1 MIYCKDCLNDGN
13 CINPG
18 YYKSTLR
25 SECFRD
31 KNGEK
36 LKPSVAEILNS
47 QPIQKAPSFQMT
59 EEEAGEIIKHVCIR
73 ASVNYKWIEIV
84 DVDTTISEL
93 RKAGLIRKSPLV
105 ELVEEAEE
113 LWSACYRNTELEPSN
128 LNAKLHQALQALKK
142 IIKSSEV
149 RNDNSERKIL

>member
-18 YYKSTLR
+18 YYNASLR

-47 QPIQKAPSFQMT
+47 QPIHKAPSFQT
-59 EEEAGEIIKHVCIR
+59 EGEAREKLNRIIPWGLIESQNEEAFLSAFIGNLK
-73 ASVNYKWIEIV
+73 
-84 DVDTTISEL
+84 D
-93 RKAGLIRKSPLV
+93 AGLIRKSSLV
-105 ELVEEAEE
+105 ELVGEAEWMYE
-113 LWSACYRNTELEPSN
+113 NYRSEDYCITIVEALEKN
-128 LNAKLHQALQALKK
+128 HDALQALKK
-142 IIKSSEV
+142 DHPAFTGGK
-149 RNDNSERKIL
+149 K

>member
-18 YYKSTLR
+18 YYNASLR

-47 QPIQKAPSFQMT
+47 QPIHKAPSFQT
-59 EEEAGEIIKHVCIR
+59 EGEAREKLNRIIPWGLIESQNEEAFLSAFIGNLK
-73 ASVNYKWIEIV
+73 
-84 DVDTTISEL
+84 D
-93 RKAGLIRKSPLV
+93 AGLIRKSSLV
-105 ELVEEAEE
+105 ELVEEAEWICKRTDVTYE
-113 LWSACYRNTELEPSN
+113 QIIS
-128 LNAKLHQALQALKK
+128 KLRDALQALKK
-142 IIKSSEV
+142 DHPEFGGK
-149 RNDNSERKIL
+149 K